1 MILLEKN
8 FDCNGI
14 ILGKTVV
21 FNSYPRNNFK
31 KYFGIYIWTF
41 KPFILSWENNLHIL
55 TAERVQN
62 TVCLTC
68 SLIGKL
74 QKNS

>member
-31 KYFGIYIWTF
+31 NILAYTFEHLNHLFYLKKITYIF
-41 KPFILSWENNLHIL
+41 
-55 TAERVQN
+55 
-62 TVCLTC
+62 
-68 SLIGKL
+68 
-74 QKNS
+74 